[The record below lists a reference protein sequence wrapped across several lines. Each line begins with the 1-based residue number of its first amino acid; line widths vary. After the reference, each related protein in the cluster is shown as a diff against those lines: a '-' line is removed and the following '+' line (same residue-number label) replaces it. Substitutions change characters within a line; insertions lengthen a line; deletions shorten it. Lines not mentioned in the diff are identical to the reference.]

1 MMCLDH
7 NNGKCL
13 LSDLTMDNMRHT
25 VVRKDK
31 LSPVLTLLEVSA
43 SLIAQSAKPGQFVM
57 LWPGE
62 HSERIPLTISDIDP
76 EKGTIS
82 IIFQEVGR
90 GTIELGRFNVGD
102 DIPSLSGPLGKPTEI
117 EKYGT
122 CVVIG
127 GGVGT
132 AIARPIA
139 VGLKKA
145 GNTLLTIIGAR
156 ERSLVILEDELR
168 PYSDELIITTD
179 DGSYGRHGIVTE
191 PLKEIMDSREVNLVV
206 AIGPLPMMR
215 AVCET
220 TRERGIKTIV
230 SLDPIMI
237 DGTGMCGGCRVTVG
251 GKTMFTCVDGPDFD
265 AHQVDWDELRSR
277 KAFYFD
283 QEKAARQAALEGQQ

>member
-1 MMCLDH
+1 
-7 NNGKCL
+7 
-13 LSDLTMDNMRHT
+13 MDNMRHT

-43 SLIAQSAKPGQFVM
+43 SLIAESAKPGQFVM

-62 HSERIPLTISDIDP
+62 HSERIPLTISDIDAQ
-76 EKGTIS
+76 KGTIS

-215 AVCET
+215 AVGET

>member
-1 MMCLDH
+1 MCLDG
-7 NNGKCL
+7 NNGKCR
-13 LSDLTMDNMRHT
+13 LSELTMDNMRHT

-43 SLIAQSAKPGQFVM
+43 SLIAESAKPGQFVM

-62 HSERIPLTISDIDP
+62 HSERIPLTISDIDAQ
-76 EKGTIS
+76 KGTIS

-215 AVCET
+215 AVGET

>member
-1 MMCLDH
+1 MCLDH

-117 EKYGT
+117 ENYGT

-215 AVCET
+215 AVGET